1 MLALQPGLVGACLQS
16 MAQNLISSAVGGLLV
31 ALVAQLQ
38 READQAAPVAAANGA
53 SAVGSIAA
61 DWRACWLPQL
71 AGALRSGSETHRD
84 NLAAHLLPRL
94 LSQDPQALGLL
105 LQQLLPGAS
114 SGSGS
119 EGAAAGCLAVLKAA
133 RRQQLLAD
141 LHQLP
146 VAGLDAAAVR
156 STLMA
161 AVRSSSEG
169 LRWAGRRREE
179 LAITCCRP
187 CVASNSS
194 TMRQTPSTNPDQ
206 ASTTLLPPCCP
217 RAANRVD
224 ALTMVCCHPKTTAL
238 PTELELAVAAEA
250 VRLSLRQAPL
260 LPGLACWQWPG
271 LLAMAWPG
279 LLTMACGLEGRKAPV
294 VGQCACR
301 RQPRIRCRHQH
312 STMGHLQHPRAC

>member
-1 MLALQPGLVGACLQS
+1 MFAASSFSADASRKGRYAPLEALVPRLGAARLLELQPDLVGACLHS

-38 READQAAPVAAANGA
+38 WEAEQAARAAAASGGSVVDCNSGA
-53 SAVGSIAA
+53 
-61 DWRACWLPQL
+61 WRACWLPQL
-71 AGALRSGSETHRD
+71 AGALRSGSEMHRD

-94 LSQDPQALGLL
+94 LSQDPPALGLL

-114 SGSGS
+114 SGSSSSSSS
-119 EGAAAGCLAVLKAA
+119 EGAVAGCLAVLKAA

-169 LRWAGRRREE
+169 IRWVGRRREDMRS
-179 LAITCCRP
+179 LLPLITCWAFLLRAGPKTRLKHKPQNTC
-187 CVASNSS
+187 C
-194 TMRQTPSTNPDQ
+194 NP
-206 ASTTLLPPCCP
+206 A
-217 RAANRVD
+217 RAASRVD

-250 VRLSLRQAPL
+250 VRLSLRQAP
-260 LPGLACWQWPG
+260 PAAWAGLAWWERP
-271 LLAMAWPG
+271 AWP
-279 LLTMACGLEGRKAPV
+279 AP
-294 VGQCACR
+294 A
-301 RQPRIRCRHQH
+301 
-312 STMGHLQHPRAC
+312 A